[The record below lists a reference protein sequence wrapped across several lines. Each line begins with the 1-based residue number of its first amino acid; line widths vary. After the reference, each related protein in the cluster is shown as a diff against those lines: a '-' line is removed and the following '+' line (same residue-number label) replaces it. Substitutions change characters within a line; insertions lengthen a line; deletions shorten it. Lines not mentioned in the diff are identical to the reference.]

1 MILSHDNLNDYYHNN
16 LIILIIILITLTNYI
31 ILTGKLHTKH
41 SQVCHLKLPTENTLL
56 LGYQEAP
63 SD

>member
-1 MILSHDNLNDYYHNN
+1 MILSHDNLNDSYHNN
-16 LIILIIILITLTNYI
+16 LIILIIFITLTNYI
-31 ILTGKLHTKH
+31 ILTCKLHTKH